1 MATDIEKIYV
11 NGSLL
16 PSSSTYQVDEED
28 LSSADAGRTEDGKMH
43 KMRIGTLRSISLS
56 WKTLKTSELTT
67 ILNLITDEYLTI
79 EFFDPRENA
88 RVSAEFYVG
97 NRTMTVY
104 NGALDIWQNLS
115 FKFIE
120 RAVS

>member
-11 NGSLL
+11 NSTLL

-56 WKTLKTSELTT
+56 WKTLRTSELTT

-79 EFFDPRENA
+79 NFFDPRENT

-97 NRTMTVY
+97 NRTMAVY
-104 NGALDIWQNLS
+104 NGALDVWQNLS

-120 RAVS
+120 RAVR